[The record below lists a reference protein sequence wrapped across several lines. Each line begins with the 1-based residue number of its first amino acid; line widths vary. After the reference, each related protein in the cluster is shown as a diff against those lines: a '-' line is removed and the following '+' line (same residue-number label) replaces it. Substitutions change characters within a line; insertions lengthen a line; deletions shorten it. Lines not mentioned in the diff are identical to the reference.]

1 VTGWARKAL
10 GLDDASAAEYVLR
23 LCGTTDQPRPDKHLG
38 ELVGSTCSLC
48 FDFVKEVT
56 PQG

>member
-1 VTGWARKAL
+1 MTP
-10 GLDDASAAEYVLR
+10 R
-23 LCGTTDQPRPDKHLG
+23 LVVSPAQPRPDKHLG